1 MNKGKIMK
9 TLLTTILL
17 FAVSSSIFSTEYQV
31 DKSKKNLVKF
41 ISNAS
46 IEDFEGVTNNIDG
59 YLFYQGSDILNKNE
73 LYFEVDLRT
82 IDTGIGLRNRHMREN
97 YLQTDRFPMTS
108 FKGSIVYVDKISE
121 NEIKV
126 TLDGA
131 MFIHGVT
138 KPLKVNANM
147 FPVDGG
153 YRVKA
158 YFEVQLTDYN
168 IEVPKLMFM
177 KISNTMKLVLDF
189 YIKEVKK

>member
-1 MNKGKIMK
+1 MK